1 MHGAQ
6 VPREGNN
13 SEWGMNHILIVDDDL
28 SLCRSLRRVLVS
40 EGLRVVTAGDG
51 PSALRRLQDHVFD
64 VALVDYDMPGLDGLK
79 VLSAIREA
87 QPGCIRMLMTG
98 CTDFPMIVEAVN
110 RGEVLRVV
118 EKPFEPRAF
127 LRHLGEAYASVRRMA
142 TVRHAQ
148 QLAVESSERS
158 MLEACLREGFIRM
171 ALQPILRA
179 DGSPFGYEAL
189 LRSSHCILDGP
200 MPVLRVAERHDMIME
215 LAAEVSR
222 RCGEILEVLGADEH
236 LFMNLHPEQ
245 LGDMDGLMATLQPV
259 LPYADRVAIEIT
271 ERSRLQGIGG
281 WERSVEEL
289 QTAGFQIA
297 VDDLGAG
304 YNSLSVLADL
314 QPRYIKIDM
323 SIVRNCDKEPRKQRL
338 VDLLVKFG
346 DATGATVLGEGI
358 ETAEEAATLR
368 ECGIHLVQGYHFGRP
383 QIFDPS
389 EWMRWAS

>member
-1 MHGAQ
+1 
-6 VPREGNN
+6 
-13 SEWGMNHILIVDDDL
+13 MNHILIVDDDPVI
-28 SLCRSLRRVLVS
+28 CRALRRVLVS
-40 EGLRVVTAGDG
+40 EGLRVITADDG
-51 PSALRRLQDHVFD
+51 PTALRRLQDHVFD
-64 VALVDYDMPGLDGLK
+64 VALVDYDMPGIDGLK

-98 CTDFPMIVEAVN
+98 STDFPMIVEAVN

-127 LRHLGEAYASVRRMA
+127 LRHLGEAYSSVRRMA
-142 TVRHAQ
+142 EVRHAQ
-148 QLAVESSERS
+148 QKAVETSERS

-171 ALQPILRA
+171 ALQPILRP
-179 DGSPFGYEAL
+179 DGSPYGYEAL

-200 MPVLRVAERHDMIME
+200 MSILRVAERHDMVME
-215 LAAEVSR
+215 LGAEVAR

-245 LGDMDGLMATLQPV
+245 LGDMDALMATLEPV
-259 LPYADRVAIEIT
+259 RPFAERVAIEIT

-281 WERSVEEL
+281 WEKSVDEL
-289 QTAGFQIA
+289 QAAGFQIA

-314 QPRYIKIDM
+314 QPAYIKIDM

-346 DATGATVLGEGI
+346 DATGAIVLGEGI
-358 ETAEEAATLR
+358 ETAEEADTLR
-368 ECGIHLVQGYHFGRP
+368 LCGIHLVQGYHFGRP
-383 QIFDPS
+383 QIFEPS

>member
-1 MHGAQ
+1 
-6 VPREGNN
+6 
-13 SEWGMNHILIVDDDL
+13 MNHILIVDDDPII
-28 SLCRSLRRVLVS
+28 CRSLRRVLVS
-40 EGLRVVTAGDG
+40 EGLRVITAEDG
-51 PSALRRLQDHVFD
+51 PSALRRVQEHVFD

-79 VLSAIREA
+79 VLSAIRET

-118 EKPFEPRAF
+118 EKPFEPRSF

-142 TVRHAQ
+142 EVRHAQ
-148 QLAVESSERS
+148 QMAVEASERS

-200 MPVLRVAERHDMIME
+200 MSVLRVAERHEMVME
-215 LAAEVSR
+215 LGAEVAR
-222 RCGEILEVLGADEH
+222 RCGEILDVLGSDEH

-259 LPYADRVAIEIT
+259 MPYADRVAIEIT

-281 WERSVEEL
+281 WERSVDEL
-289 QTAGFQIA
+289 QSAGFQIA

-314 QPRYIKIDM
+314 QPTFIKIDM
-323 SIVRNCDKEPRKQRL
+323 SIVRNCDQEPRKQRL

-346 DATGATVLGEGI
+346 DATGATVLGEGV

-368 ECGIHLVQGYHFGRP
+368 ACGIHLVQGYHFGRP
-383 QIFDPS
+383 QVFDPS